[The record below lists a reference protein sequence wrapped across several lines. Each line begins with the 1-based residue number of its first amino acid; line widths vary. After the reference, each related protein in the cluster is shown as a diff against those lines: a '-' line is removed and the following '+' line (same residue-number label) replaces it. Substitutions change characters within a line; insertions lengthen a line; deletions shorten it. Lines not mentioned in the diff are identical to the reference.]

1 MFLIAVLALIST
13 APFYAQKRDLSEFPE
28 IRSGQS
34 VDGVIRTGSHSWYET
49 YQIRITPR
57 MTGIRL
63 KLSNSPADLDL
74 YFRYGAPM
82 DDYSQADA
90 FSETE
95 RYNEELSLYRYDD
108 SGMENGYAY
117 IDVAYMFDS
126 LPQKG
131 QQILEDIPFTLSYE
145 AVLYELEEELPSG
158 EVREGV
164 LKPEKFMIQTFPV
177 TIPSQAE
184 VLRIDLL
191 DATGDLDVM
200 VSTIPVISSEDYPLI
215 KADSVVGNE
224 SVLVQLDRKYRGETL
239 FITVM
244 DPIASDRKQTYSI
257 IAGFSEDPQWEVPT
271 LPVFD
276 TTRSS
281 ADKAVM
287 ATVELI
293 SPSGGGSGTIVS
305 PEGLILT
312 NYHVIENQ
320 AGGGHNRVVVAV
332 VEDNYR
338 PARETFYARV
348 LEASQELDCALLQV
362 ESGYYGQPLPMDYRF
377 PFYRTARAEDL
388 MLGDEIRILG
398 FPVIGGSGSRATINL
413 SRGILSGGERVEDLL
428 VLKTDAKISSGNSG
442 GAATDR
448 EFHLIGIPSFVIEE
462 GGENIGYIIPLSSL
476 PDDWISEYFPSG
488 LYSSQGVF

>member
-1 MFLIAVLALIST
+1 MKKHIFLSLILVLICAS
-13 APFYAQKRDLSEFPE
+13 PFYAQKRGMSEYPE
-28 IRSGQS
+28 LRSGES
-34 VDGVIRTGSHSWYET
+34 VDGVIRTGSNSWYET

-63 KLSNSPADLDL
+63 KLSNAPADLDL

-90 FSETE
+90 YSETE

-126 LPQKG
+126 RPQEG

-145 AVLYELEEELPSG
+145 AVFYELQEELSPG
-158 EVREGV
+158 DAQAGALE
-164 LKPEKFMIQTFPV
+164 PEKFMIQTFPV
-177 TIPSQAE
+177 AIPSDAE

-224 SVLVQLDRKYRGETL
+224 SVLVQLERKYRGETL
-239 FITVM
+239 FVTVM
-244 DPIASDRKQTYSI
+244 DPIASDRKQTYRI
-257 IAGFSEDPQWEVPT
+257 IAGFSEEPQWEVPA
-271 LPVFD
+271 LPEFD
-276 TTRSS
+276 LQSS
-281 ADKAVM
+281 SRDRALQ

-305 PEGLILT
+305 PKGLILT
-312 NYHVIENQ
+312 NYHVIENKT
-320 AGGGHNRVVVAV
+320 GGVHDRVVVAR
-332 VEDNYR
+332 VEDLYR
-338 PARETFYARV
+338 PTRETFYARV
-348 LEASQELDCALLQV
+348 LESSEILDCALLQV
-362 ESGYYGQPLPMDYRF
+362 ESGYYGQPLPRDYQF
-377 PFYRTARAEDL
+377 PWYRTARAEDL
-388 MLGDEIRILG
+388 SLGDEIRILG
-398 FPVIGGSGSRATINL
+398 FPVIGGSGSRATVNL

-442 GAATDR
+442 GAATDER
-448 EFHLIGIPSFVIEE
+448 FRLIGIPSFVIEE

-476 PDDWISEYFPSG
+476 PDDWVSRYFPSG
-488 LYSSQGVF
+488 LFTP